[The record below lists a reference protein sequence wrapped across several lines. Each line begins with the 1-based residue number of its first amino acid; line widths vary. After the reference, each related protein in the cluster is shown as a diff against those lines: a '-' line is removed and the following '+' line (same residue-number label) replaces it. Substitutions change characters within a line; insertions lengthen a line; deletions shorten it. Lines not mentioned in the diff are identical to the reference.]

1 MNNLSLIGKKAHV
14 TTTADNRQRRVPFI
28 EPMISPKKRKNTTS
42 SRVKRN
48 KQNDAAV
55 KQLLFENRQSQSND
69 RINYR
74 MENNNNQNNLPIN
87 SPNATAWLRSQG
99 LLFQTDFFSLKLT
112 QFVFKKSLIVFYQKK
127 LLFSI
132 YNVKNS
138 KLRQ

>member
-1 MNNLSLIGKKAHV
+1 MGKKHI

-69 RINYR
+69 HINYR

-87 SPNATAWLRSQG
+87 FPTQLHGYVRKVYY
-99 LLFQTDFFSLKLT
+99 FKLILT
-112 QFVFKKSLIVFYQKK
+112 EMLIW
-127 LLFSI
+127 
-132 YNVKNS
+132 
-138 KLRQ
+138 